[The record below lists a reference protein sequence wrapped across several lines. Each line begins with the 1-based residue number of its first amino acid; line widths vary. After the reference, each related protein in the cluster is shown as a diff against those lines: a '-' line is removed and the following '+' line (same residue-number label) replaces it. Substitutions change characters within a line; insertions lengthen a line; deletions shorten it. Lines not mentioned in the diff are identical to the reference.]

1 MKILLD
7 TSVYISFYRSGA
19 HRELLHQLNSGH
31 TLYLHAVVLAELH
44 AGAKSVA
51 FIKELRRLEKLFT
64 LKGRVVVPEKR
75 DYLTAGLILRKLG
88 EASSLLPDALLAAS
102 ARHEGMKLV
111 TEDAD
116 FERIGKVQRFSFLRV
131 KSPLH

>member
-19 HRELLHQLNSGH
+19 HRDLLHRLNSEQ
-31 TLYLHAVVLAELH
+31 TLYLHAIVLAELH
-44 AGAKSVA
+44 AGAKTAA
-51 FIKELRRLEKLFT
+51 FIKELGRLEKLFSSKDR
-64 LKGRVVVPEKR
+64 LVVPEKR

-88 EASSLLPDALLAAS
+88 VTSSLLPDTLLAAS

-111 TEDAD
+111 TEDTD
-116 FERIGKVQRFSFLRV
+116 FERIAKIQRFPLLLV
-131 KSPLH
+131 ESPLH